1 MIKNISYLLFTILF
15 TTPILAQEL
24 ISYTKVSSLTKK
36 DLKEAWKENG
46 MPTIILNINNEIDLY
61 ELIYTTKWH
70 DGTSIKASGLYFAP
84 TNQKEE
90 IPQLIYHHGTKIK
103 VERTNE
109 IYRET
114 AICAGFAADGYAV
127 IMPDYIGLGKGEK
140 THLYQHTDSESD
152 AAIDMYI
159 AVQKLNNLISLKTN
173 KQLYLTGYSQGGHAC
188 LATHKKLQED
198 FPEISITASSPMSGA
213 YHMSGDQADVMFS
226 PYKDPAYLPY
236 LLMTYNEV
244 YKITGT
250 SYSDI
255 FVAPYDS
262 LIPILYQG
270 HLDLFEIND
279 YLPEIPVD
287 MLQPYLVDQYL
298 NNPNYKFKLALEE
311 NNLIDW
317 KTDTPTQFCY
327 CTEDKRV
334 LKENSFITYDT
345 MLKNGSTN
353 LILRKSGNKFGHVE
367 CAGFTFVYTKL
378 WFNTFKNGSVKGR
391 KGNLFKRFALS
402 IKKAL

>member
-1 MIKNISYLLFTILF
+1 MIKNISYLLFAILF
-15 TTPILAQEL
+15 TTPLLAQDL
-24 ISYTKVSSLTKK
+24 VSYTKVSSLTKK

-46 MPTIILNINNEIDLY
+46 MPTIIVNINNEIDLY

-70 DGTSIKASGLYFAP
+70 DGTSIKASGLYFTP

-152 AAIDMYI
+152 AAIDMYF
-159 AVQKLNNLISLKTN
+159 AVQKLNNLISLETN

-244 YKITGT
+244 YKITGS
-250 SYSDI
+250 SYSDL
-255 FVAPYDS
+255 FVSPYDS

-287 MLQPYLVDQYL
+287 MVQPYLVDQYL

-311 NNLIDW
+311 NNIINW

-334 LKENSFITYDT
+334 LKENSFIAYDT
-345 MLKNGSTN
+345 MLKNGSPN
-353 LILRKSGNKFGHVE
+353 LILRKASNKVGHIE
-367 CAGFTFVYTKL
+367 CAGYAFVYSKL
-378 WFNTFKNGSVKGR
+378 WFNTFKKGSVKGT
-391 KGNLFKRFALS
+391 KGNVFKRFALS